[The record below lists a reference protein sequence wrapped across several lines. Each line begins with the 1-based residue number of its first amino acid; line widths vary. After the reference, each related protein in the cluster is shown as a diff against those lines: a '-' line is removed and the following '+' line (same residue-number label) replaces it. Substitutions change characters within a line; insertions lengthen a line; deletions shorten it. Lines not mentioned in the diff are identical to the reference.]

1 MKLTLL
7 VPIILISLFILFFLW
22 ASFPW
27 KLNPQVLHDEI
38 KNAQISFE
46 SEGSTLNVLTWN
58 ISYAY
63 GLGSEGTEEYV
74 PQTPEHYEK
83 NLLSIAETIERKNV
97 DIVFLQEIDFYAAR
111 SHYQDQLS
119 FLQSN
124 TQLKN
129 SARALSWQAN
139 YVPHPLGDFSAHF
152 GKVFSGG
159 AILSRWPI
167 LENKVYLLE
176 KPKSKAWWYNLFYL
190 YRYVQ
195 VATIEVMGKKIKV
208 ANLHLEAFDSQNKNE
223 QAQFLIE
230 LVKNERFDILAGDF
244 NTLPLGALKRSGF
257 DNPLD
262 DYDYDKTP
270 EVLKEMELLEVVD
283 TTTYQM
289 NESLWFT
296 FPSNR
301 PDRRLDYI
309 YYDKEWN
316 LLNLEITYPARP
328 EVSDHLPV
336 SASFKLFQPQFI
348 QD

>member
-1 MKLTLL
+1 MKLTVLL
-7 VPIILISLFILFFLW
+7 IFMIISVFVVLFLW

-27 KLNPQVLHDEI
+27 RLSPYVFHDEI
-38 KNAQISFE
+38 KNAEESFE
-46 SEGSTLNVLTWN
+46 TEGSNLNVLTWN

-63 GLGSEGTEEYV
+63 GLGSEGTADYV
-74 PQTPEHYEK
+74 PQSASHYEK
-83 NLLSIAETIERKNV
+83 NLLGIADTIKRRNA

-111 SHYQDQLS
+111 SHHQDQLS
-119 FLQSN
+119 FLRAN

-139 YVPHPLGDFSAHF
+139 YVPHPLSHLSAHF
-152 GKVFSGG
+152 GKVYSGG
-159 AILSRWPI
+159 GILSRWPI

-190 YRYVQ
+190 YRYIQ
-195 VATIEVMGKKIKV
+195 VVTIDIMGKKIKV

-223 QAQFLIE
+223 QAQFLMK
-230 LVKNERFDILAGDF
+230 LVKSEKFDILAGDF

-257 DNPLD
+257 TNPLD

-270 EVLKEMELLEVVD
+270 EILKEIDMDEVVD
-283 TTTYQM
+283 ATTYQM
-289 NESLWFT
+289 NENLWFT
-296 FPSNR
+296 FPSDR

-309 YYDKEWN
+309 YYAKEWN
-316 LLNLEITYPARP
+316 LLNKEITYPSRP
-328 EVSDHLPV
+328 EISDHLPV